1 MRPKV
6 SSLPSPNLLRPPLVS
21 RQPCRR
27 ASSLA
32 TSRRY
37 PQPIHSLSTQQLR
50 VLILPPL
57 HIPYLIAPR
66 SPRVIGCVRQGAAR
80 PFPSMAAGEEEEA
93 AAIVGPGGDKLIL
106 RGLQFHGFHGVMQE
120 EQTLGQKFVVDIDAW
135 MDLYAAG
142 ESDNIADTVS
152 YTDIYGIAKD
162 VVEGMPH
169 NLLESVAHSIA
180 KATLLKFPQISAVQV
195 KVGKPHVAVQGVLDY
210 LGVEIIRHRKKA

>member
-1 MRPKV
+1 TT
-6 SSLPSPNLLRPPLVS
+6 LIPPLG
-21 RQPCRR
+21 QPPPCR
-27 ASSLA
+27 ASFLA
-32 TSRRY
+32 TSRRN
-37 PQPIHSLSTQQLR
+37 PQPIHSLSSFHPIISRARPTS
-50 VLILPPL
+50 PPRL
-57 HIPYLIAPR
+57 HLPYLIAPR
-66 SPRVIGCVRQGAAR
+66 SPRVIGCVSRGAAI
-80 PFPSMAAGEEEEA
+80 PFPSMAAGEEKEA
-93 AAIVGPGGDKLIL
+93 AAMVGPGGDKLIL

-142 ESDNIADTVS
+142 ESDSIADTVS

-180 KATLLKFPQISAVQV
+180 KATLLKFPQISTVRV

-210 LGVEIIRHRKKA
+210 LGVEIMRHRKKA